1 MADLPLREGERSS
14 AAEDSGSASD
24 CGKATRKRACVV
36 ICDDE
41 RRLAT
46 LMAGLLEQHGYDAT
60 AASSGSELLELVR
73 DGRVFDAVVL
83 DVNLAGEDTASVIR
97 ALGEYPSVPVIL
109 SSGYGEDDLPLTLRR
124 EPNVRGYV
132 GKPYTADRL
141 VHAIES
147 ARRGPTDA

>member
-1 MADLPLREGERSS
+1 
-14 AAEDSGSASD
+14 
-24 CGKATRKRACVV
+24 
-36 ICDDE
+36 
-41 RRLAT
+41 
-46 LMAGLLEQHGYDAT
+46 MAGLLEQHGYDAT

-97 ALGEYPSVPVIL
+97 ALREYPSVPVIL